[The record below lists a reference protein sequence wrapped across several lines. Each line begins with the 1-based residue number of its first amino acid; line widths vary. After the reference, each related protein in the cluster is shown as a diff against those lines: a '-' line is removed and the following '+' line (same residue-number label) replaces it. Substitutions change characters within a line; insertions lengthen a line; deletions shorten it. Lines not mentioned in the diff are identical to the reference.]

1 VTATVALPSAAPPVH
16 PPEAPTTALGAG
28 PAFVV
33 QLDAFSGPL
42 DLLLH
47 LLREEQLEIADIP
60 IARIADQF
68 LQAVG
73 ELGLNQ
79 AADYLDMASRLV
91 RLKAQML
98 LPRGSEEDGW
108 EDPRSELVRRLLEYQ
123 QIREIALWMGKA
135 AERRAE
141 QFARAYLPPAPAL
154 PPPPLTLEIMDLLL
168 AVERVVAAIPSPVL
182 HRVVARPLDVESATL
197 RIEQLLL
204 DREQVGWLE
213 ALGPRPTIVDVLSTL
228 LALLELAKR
237 GAVRL
242 VQPTPF
248 SPMVIARD
256 AARPAD

>member
-1 VTATVALPSAAPPVH
+1 MTELSVLPEV
-16 PPEAPTTALGAG
+16 EAPTRALGAG
-28 PAFVV
+28 PGFVIE
-33 QLDAFSGPL
+33 LEAYSGPL

-47 LLREEQLEIADIP
+47 LLREEQIEIADIP

-68 LQAVG
+68 LQAIH

-98 LPRGSEEDGW
+98 LPRQSDEDGW
-108 EDPRSELVRRLLEYQ
+108 EDPRAELVRRLLEYQ
-123 QIREIALWMGKA
+123 QIREVAVWMGRS

-141 QFARAYLPPAPAL
+141 QLARGYLPPPPAI
-154 PPPPLTLEIMDLLL
+154 PPPPLTLNLLDVLSAVDRVL
-168 AVERVVAAIPSPVL
+168 AGIPFPVL
-182 HRVVARPLDVESATL
+182 HRVVARPLDVENATR
-197 RIEQLLL
+197 RIEELLA
-204 DREQVGWLE
+204 DREEIRWLD
-213 ALGPRPTIVDVLSTL
+213 ALGTHPTIVDVLSTL

-237 GAVRL
+237 GTLRL

-256 AARPAD
+256 AARSIA